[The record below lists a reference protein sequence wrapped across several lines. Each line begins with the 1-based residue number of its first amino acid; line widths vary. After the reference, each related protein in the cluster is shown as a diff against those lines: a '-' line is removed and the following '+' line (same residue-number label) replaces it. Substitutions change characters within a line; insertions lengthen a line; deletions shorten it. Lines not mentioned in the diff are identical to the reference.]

1 MCGISL
7 LSEPDAVLSSFLY
20 RLKLSHMK
28 ILLFIIALGSSMSSA
43 ADLNSKVLTLFKDK
57 CSECHSEGDEEPMLT
72 DATDLAALLSDETY
86 VNKSQPE
93 KGELMRRILL
103 PDNSPKR
110 MPKSTK
116 GKPVDMLTASEK
128 ALLLAWTKG
137 EKDPSSTTSAAASIA
152 SETQGSLE
160 AQVQSV
166 FEQRCAE
173 CHGETK
179 RKKPFLHARTN
190 LAALESSEF
199 IVKGDPGKSTLFQR
213 ITLSQNDD
221 AHMPPS
227 DKPQLDDAQMK
238 IIEEW
243 IKGDAANDKPREFIS
258 LEKALDA
265 IQKDLMAQPDSLRHS
280 MRYLK
285 LTNLYNDKLPDG
297 KNAESDG
304 KMDIYRAAISKLVN
318 SLSSQGKVTVPVAVD
333 SAQTI
338 YRINIKDYG
347 WSSELWERIV
357 SYYPYGIQGA
367 SARLENLI
375 SRETRSSRA
384 YVRADWFVFATAQ
397 EPLYHTILGL
407 PESEFGP
414 HGLEAK
420 LGVDTTQGARDYL
433 AIRAGFSPSGVSRT
447 NRLVQRDSIS
457 AGGYWKS
464 YDFKL
469 VAAGDAQDLI
479 LAPLGPVEAQLTQ
492 NPKSIFQHDGGEIIF
507 HLPNGLQGYYL
518 SNAKGDFLPTAPPEV
533 VEDRSGFRRTNIILN
548 GISCIV
554 CHSHGL
560 NAPPTQTLDTFHDMI
575 GPQAAE
581 HLTFEEKQVLAK
593 LYGKPAD
600 LQRLVADD
608 VERFKKALAEAMP
621 TYTRS
626 EEPIGL
632 LYNRFNADVSASQM
646 ASEFYTTGDDLVKVL
661 KESADKR
668 LFIMAGK
675 LKDGLPF
682 SREQFLQSF
691 DAIAMELG
699 FTVMQAQPIALAEF
713 GGGQFDQ
720 VQAQAPLQV
729 LAVANKQAP
738 DKAVARF
745 NDGSTVAIQMG
756 AQTYR
761 VGEGLVFNI
770 SAQRAC
776 HVRVTQFGADGSTT
790 QLLPNAFDKDV
801 FLQAGETRR
810 FPANA
815 IFETAPPAGT
825 ETLLLEVCTQ
835 PFASRGK
842 PVTGEAFASVPR
854 SNIISTRGRVLVKAA
869 PTTSKTSSATTEPAD
884 TASAHVGYQ
893 LSQ

>member
-1 MCGISL
+1 MVI
-7 LSEPDAVLSSFLY
+7 
-20 RLKLSHMK
+20 
-28 ILLFIIALGSSMSSA
+28 GSSVSSA
-43 ADLNSKVLTLFKDK
+43 ADLNSKVLTLFQNK
-57 CSECHSEGDEEPMLT
+57 CSECHSEGDEEPKLT
-72 DATDLAALLSDETY
+72 DSTDLSALLSDETY
-86 VNKSQPE
+86 VNKSQPD
-93 KGELMRRILL
+93 KGELVRRILL

-116 GKPVDMLTASEK
+116 GKPVEALTPSEK
-128 ALLLAWTKG
+128 ELLLAWARG
-137 EKDPSSTTSAAASIA
+137 EKDTGSTTSSAAPLEAPNTT
-152 SETQGSLE
+152 SEIQGSLE
-160 AQVQSV
+160 AEVQSV

-173 CHGETK
+173 CHGEAK
-179 RKKPFLHARTN
+179 RKKPSLHARTN
-190 LAALESSEF
+190 LAALDSSDF
-199 IVKGDPGKSTLFQR
+199 VVKGDPSKSILFQR
-213 ITLSQNDD
+213 ITLPTDDD

-227 DKPQLDDAQMK
+227 DKPQMNEAQIK
-238 IIEEW
+238 TIEAW

-258 LEKALDA
+258 MEKALDS
-265 IQKDLMAQPDSLRHS
+265 IHKDLMAQPESLRHS

-297 KNAESDG
+297 KNAESDS
-304 KMDIYRAAISKLVN
+304 KMDAYRAAISKLVN

-375 SRETRSSRA
+375 QRETRSSRA
-384 YVRADWFVFATAQ
+384 YVRADWFVFATSQ

-407 PESEFGP
+407 PESEFGAQ
-414 HGLEAK
+414 GLEAK
-420 LGVDTTQGARDYL
+420 LGVDTTRGAREYL
-433 AIRAGFSPSGVSRT
+433 AVRAGFAPSGVSRT
-447 NRLVQRDSIS
+447 NRLVQRDIIS

-469 VAAGDAQDLI
+469 VGAGDAQDLI

-554 CHSHGL
+554 CHARGL
-560 NAPPTQTLDTFHDMI
+560 NAPPTQTLDTFHDVI
-575 GPQAAE
+575 GPQAGQ
-581 HLTFEEKQVLAK
+581 HLSFEEKQVLAK
-593 LYGKPAD
+593 LYGKSAD

-621 TYTRS
+621 NYTRS

-632 LYNRFNADVSASQM
+632 LYNRFNADVTASQM

-661 KESADKR
+661 RESADKR
-668 LFIMAGK
+668 LLIMAGK

-720 VQAQAPLQV
+720 IQVPVQM
-729 LAVANKQAP
+729 LALANKQAP
-738 DKAVARF
+738 DQAVARF
-745 NDGSTVAIQMG
+745 SDGSAVTIQMG

-761 VGEGLVFNI
+761 VGEGLVFSI

-810 FPANA
+810 FPAKA

-835 PFASRGK
+835 PFASRGQ

-854 SNIISTRGRVLVKAA
+854 SNIISTRGRVQVMAA
-869 PTTSKTSSATTEPAD
+869 STTSKTSRATTEPSDKAC
-884 TASAHVGYQ
+884 AHVGYQ